1 MALKKY
7 DPKAVS
13 VIFGGPI
20 TGFADGTFVNVA
32 FNEDLFNLV
41 IGADGEACRS
51 KTNNLSARI
60 TITLLQSSASNT
72 FLSAA
77 HNVDLNSP
85 LGDGIVPFFLKDLSG
100 DTIMAAENAW
110 VVKPADTEY
119 AREPGSREWTIETDN
134 MQFNVGGNL

>member
-20 TGFADGTFVNVA
+20 TGFADGTFVSVE
-32 FNEDLFNLV
+32 FDEDLFTKV
-41 IGADGEACRS
+41 VGADGEACRS
-51 KTNNLSARI
+51 KTNNLGARV
-60 TITLLQSSASNT
+60 TITLLQSSTSNT

-77 HNVDLNSP
+77 LNTDLNSP

-100 DTIMAAENAW
+100 NTLMSAENAW
-110 VVKPADTEY
+110 VVKPATVEY
-119 AREPGSREWTIETDN
+119 GREVANREWVIETDN
-134 MQFNVGGNL
+134 MQFLVGGNL

>member
-7 DPKAVS
+7 DPKTVA

-20 TGFADGTFVNVA
+20 TGFADGTFVSVE
-32 FNEDLFNLV
+32 FDEDLFSKV
-41 IGADGEACRS
+41 TGADGESCRS
-51 KTNNLSARI
+51 KTNNQGARV

-77 HNVDLNSP
+77 LNTDLNSP
-85 LGDGIVPFFLKDLSG
+85 LGDGILPFFLKDLSG
-100 DTIMAAENAW
+100 DTLMSAETAW
-110 VVKPADTEY
+110 IVKPANVEY
-119 AREPGSREWTIETDN
+119 GREVANREWTIETDN